1 MIRLT
6 VLLLATV
13 AAAQAADLDLASSK
27 ITIHVEKSGLFSG
40 FAHNHTI
47 AAPLAFGTL
56 DPASRTIELKF
67 RAADMK
73 LLDPEAGAWERG
85 QIESTM
91 KSEKVL
97 DPVRYPE
104 ISFVSTSVES
114 TDATHFNV
122 TGNLTLHGTTKPIAM
137 PVSNTNGHYTGK
149 VSLKQTGYGIT
160 PVKIAGGAVKVK
172 DVVEVEFEIVQR

>member
-40 FAHNHTI
+40 FAHNHAI
-47 AAPLAFGTL
+47 AAPLASGTL
-56 DPASRTIELKF
+56 DSDRRTIELKF
-67 RAADMK
+67 RVADMK
-73 LLDPEAGAWERG
+73 VLDPEAGASERA

-91 KSEKVL
+91 KSEKVF
-97 DPVRYPE
+97 DPAHYPE
-104 ISFVSTSVES
+104 ISFVSTSVQS

-122 TGNLTLHGTTKPIAM
+122 TGNLTLHGATRPITM
-137 PVSNTNGHYTGK
+137 PVSHTNGHYTGK
-149 VSLKQTGYGIT
+149 VSLKQTDYGMT

-172 DVVEVEFEIVQR
+172 DVVEVEFEIVQP

>member
-6 VLLLATV
+6 ALLLATAV
-13 AAAQAADLDLASSK
+13 AAQAAGLDLASSK

-40 FAHNHTI
+40 FAHNHSI
-47 AAPLAFGTL
+47 AVPLASGTL
-56 DPASRTIELKF
+56 DPARRTIELKF
-67 RAADMK
+67 RAADMNV
-73 LLDPEAGAWERG
+73 LDPEAGASERA

-97 DPVRYPE
+97 DPAHYPE
-104 ISFVSTSVES
+104 ISFVSTSVQP

-122 TGNLTLHGTTKPIAM
+122 TGNLTLHGATRQITM
-137 PVSNTNGHYTGK
+137 PVSHTNGHYTGK
-149 VSLKQTGYGIT
+149 ASFKQTDYGIT

-172 DVVEVEFEIVQR
+172 DVVEVEFEIVQP